1 MRHLYLAFYVLGAAA
16 SSAFASLTVHLQ
28 SPFGVAATTYS
39 PHVVENASE
48 PVVGAA
54 SSTLMKSESD
64 NWYSYTFKKS
74 LSDFKGTETL
84 SFKGCT
90 DDAKAT
96 CVAWPQGTDIN
107 IYDLFEG
114 SSEVWIYTDEETGDY
129 TKSFAAPGSKIVWF
143 KSPWGNKALPQMV
156 FAEDTIVMH
165 FSEDET
171 KCGWF
176 YGAISPEML
185 EGRVLQ
191 MAYFTR
197 FKAPWLT
204 VPESKNAMIDLS
216 TALSKKDTIYVDGTE
231 AVPSAG
237 IKMGKVGECFDKSR
251 TLHIYNPWRNNSVY
265 RDSTIFVSID
275 GVRPDSV
282 LEEDANVV
290 GPAQTGLAYD
300 KDYKYW
306 LSLSFSDSIV
316 SSAAWKSEDAKV
328 QIIRSYTERNIT
340 AHYFSE
346 KNRPVASD
354 LFPSGVYETW
364 FFTSST
370 MEDLDLSYAP
380 LEVLEGYLRL
390 VRRYVLQACRRLE
403 GLFQAELW
411 FGKVCA

>member
-48 PVVGAA
+48 PVVGAT

-216 TALSKKDTIYVDGTE
+216 TALSKKDTISPPTQSGRFC
-231 AVPSAG
+231 AG
-237 IKMGKVGECFDKSR
+237 GCAASTTPICTSW
-251 TLHIYNPWRNNSVY
+251 PW
-265 RDSTIFVSID
+265 I
-275 GVRPDSV
+275 
-282 LEEDANVV
+282 
-290 GPAQTGLAYD
+290 
-300 KDYKYW
+300 
-306 LSLSFSDSIV
+306 
-316 SSAAWKSEDAKV
+316 
-328 QIIRSYTERNIT
+328 
-340 AHYFSE
+340 
-346 KNRPVASD
+346 
-354 LFPSGVYETW
+354 
-364 FFTSST
+364 
-370 MEDLDLSYAP
+370 
-380 LEVLEGYLRL
+380 
-390 VRRYVLQACRRLE
+390 
-403 GLFQAELW
+403 
-411 FGKVCA
+411 